1 MGLDHLTR
9 HTSRRLFEEHVAVIA
24 LLERFG
30 QALARLGGPPPAN
43 DPAWNLLLPQ
53 LAAAIEHEISGHF
66 ALEETQLF
74 PRLRAGGSGDLA
86 DLLEEEHGRIREVSR
101 PLLDLLKLARA
112 GSLDDAG
119 WKSLR
124 RLGLELVERLG
135 SHAQMEQESL
145 VPAVDELLD
154 ETTDMEIWTNYVN

>member
-1 MGLDHLTR
+1 MDLAR
-9 HTSRRLFEEHVAVIA
+9 HTSRRLYEEHVAVIG

-30 QALARLGGPPPAN
+30 QALARLSGPPPAN
-43 DPAWNLLLPQ
+43 DPVWNLLLPQ

-66 ALEETQLF
+66 ELEETQLF

-101 PLLDLLKLARA
+101 PLLDLLKLARVD
-112 GSLDDAG
+112 GLDAPS
-119 WKSLR
+119 WHTLR